1 MKADLSDILLPL
13 YRNLGRNP
21 PWTAFLAALAA
32 HAGASAAHLVLQD
45 ESGQLAQFGTGI
57 LPIETAQLA
66 RMRYLR
72 AYSPDDFSAAQPF
85 RAMRLRC
92 EGGGEAWIALS
103 RQGGD
108 LAAAV
113 SLLLG
118 HLAPHLALAARQYWT
133 EQHLSEVAAGM
144 NDMAQRLGIA
154 WAKVSATAMLLAG
167 HNVPTHYHQSGRLR
181 LPSPAQKRVLAALE
195 AGEAAAI
202 NLPDMQLFLAQAAR
216 QSDPAMLYFVRPAAP
231 PPQAAPL
238 LAQLFDV
245 TPAEARFAARLAQGD
260 SIEAAGQ
267 HLGLTAQTARYYS
280 KQLYPKLAASGLPDA
295 VRKIANSVYRLF

>member
-1 MKADLSDILLPL
+1 MNPNISEILLPL
-13 YRNLGRNP
+13 YRNLGQNP
-21 PWTAFLAALAA
+21 PWTAFLSALAA
-32 HAGASAAHLVLQD
+32 QAGANAAHVLLQD
-45 ESGQLAQFGTGI
+45 DSGQLALFGRKA
-57 LPIETAQLA
+57 LPIDTAPLL

-72 AYSPDDFSAAQPF
+72 AYSRDDFAAPQPF
-85 RAMRLRC
+85 RALRLRC
-92 EGGGEAWIALS
+92 EGGGEAWMILT
-103 RQGGD
+103 REGGEF
-108 LAAAV
+108 AAAV

-118 HLAPHLALAARQYWT
+118 HLAPHLALAARQFWT
-133 EQHLSEVAAGM
+133 AQHQREVAAGM
-144 NDMAQRLGIA
+144 NDMAQRLSIA
-154 WAKVSATAMLLAG
+154 WAKVSATAMVLAG
-167 HNVPTHYHQSGRLR
+167 HNVPTHYHQGGRLR
-181 LPSPAQKRVLAALE
+181 LPSPAQKRVLAALQ

-202 NLPDMQLFLAQAAR
+202 NLPDMQLFLAKAAR
-216 QSDPAMLYFVRPAAP
+216 PSDPAMLYFARTPAP

-238 LAQLFDV
+238 LAQLFNL